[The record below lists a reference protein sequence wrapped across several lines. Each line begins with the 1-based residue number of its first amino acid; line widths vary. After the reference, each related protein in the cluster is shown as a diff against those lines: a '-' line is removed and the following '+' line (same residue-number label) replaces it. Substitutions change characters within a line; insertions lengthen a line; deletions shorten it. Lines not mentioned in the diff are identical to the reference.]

1 VTDDRYLYVDD
12 HGDTLAGGLRVNNG
26 DEVPASQVTDADQW
40 LIDDGKLVS
49 LTPPQLTGDALT
61 ARAGELDIEGRSAMN
76 AKQLRAAVA
85 RAEKAAAQTTTDEE
99 A

>member
-49 LTPPQLTGDALT
+49 LT
-61 ARAGELDIEGRSAMN
+61 
-76 AKQLRAAVA
+76 